1 MKALLRKDYLIGR
14 KLLIATFGIYSFLMI
29 IGVWQAPP
37 SQVPFLV
44 IMLALFSTMLNLIL
58 FAGDD
63 EASFFQTAPTL
74 PLKRDDIVQARYV
87 TGFVI
92 MLLSVVFSLIIA
104 FIASLVSQVSFG
116 ALFAASCLTHGLALA
131 LQAIVLP
138 ALFVS
143 KKPLIVAVVFV
154 TAIPLIQ
161 LSISIK
167 SVREG
172 LISRLSLLSPNGL
185 EIGTALVVLG
195 LAALFYG
202 LSFFVSRGLFR
213 RKDIS

>member
-37 SQVPFLV
+37 TQVPYLV

-63 EASFFQTAPTL
+63 EASFFQTALTL
-74 PLKRDDIVQARYV
+74 PLKRSDIVQARYV

-92 MLLSVVFSLIIA
+92 LLLSVVFSLIVA
-104 FIASLVSQVSFG
+104 FIASLISPVSFE
-116 ALFAASCLTHGLALA
+116 ALFAASCLSHGFVLV

-143 KKPLIVAVVFV
+143 KKPLIVAAAFV
-154 TAIPLIQ
+154 TAIPLLQ
-161 LSISIK
+161 LSLSIK

-172 LISRLSLLSPNGL
+172 FISRLSLLSPNGL
-185 EIGTALVVLG
+185 EIRTALVVLG
-195 LAALFYG
+195 LATLYYG
-202 LSFFVSRGLFR
+202 LSFLVSRVLFR